1 MIMYKEQLNLTLIIA
16 AIAIL
21 GGMFAPEILDK
32 IGIALPIIWFVGV
45 IVITIYKRPK

>member
-1 MIMYKEQLNLTLIIA
+1 MIMYKEQLNLTLIIG

-21 GGMFAPEILDK
+21 GGMFAPELLDK

>member
-1 MIMYKEQLNLTLIIA
+1 MMMYREQLNLTLIIA

-21 GGMFAPEILDK
+21 GAMFAPELLDK